1 MKITRHF
8 VTFFVTFF
16 VTVFTATSSIAQQA
30 PTSETVVVTVNG
42 KDITVG
48 HVIALANRL
57 PDRFKQL
64 PDIDLFK
71 GVVDQLIQQSLLS
84 HEVDADS
91 KAIRLSIENE
101 IRALL
106 ATVALGEVEDAA
118 ITDELI
124 EKAYNDQYSDATGTQ
139 EFNAAHILVK
149 TENEAKD
156 LVTKLESG
164 VDFAQLA
171 KAKSTGPSGPNG
183 GALGWFGLGQMVPQ
197 FEQAVVIMD
206 IGAISPP
213 VKTQFGWHVIKLNEK
228 REKPAA
234 PLVDVRAQL
243 IERLQAVAVEKYL
256 NNIELTADI
265 KRSDRKFDP
274 SIIRQSKLLAD

>member
-8 VTFFVTFF
+8 VTFFVA
-16 VTVFTATSSIAQQA
+16 VFTATSSIAQQA

-48 HVIALANRL
+48 NVIALADRL

-91 KAIRLSIENE
+91 KALRLSIENE

-118 ITDELI
+118 TTDELI
-124 EKAYNDQYSDATGTQ
+124 EKAYNDQYLDAAGAK
-139 EFNAAHILVK
+139 EFNAAHILVE
-149 TENEAKD
+149 TEDEAKD

-171 KAKSTGPSGPNG
+171 RAKSTGPSGPNG

-213 VKTQFGWHVIKLNEK
+213 VKTQFGWHVIMLNEK

-234 PLVDVRAQL
+234 SLVEVRAQL
-243 IERLQAVAVEKYL
+243 IEQLQAVAVEKYL

-274 SIIRQSKLLAD
+274 SIIRQSRLLAD

>member
-8 VTFFVTFF
+8 VTFFVA
-16 VTVFTATSSIAQQA
+16 VFTATSSIAQQA

-91 KAIRLSIENE
+91 KAIRVSIENE
-101 IRALL
+101 TRALL

-118 ITDELI
+118 TTDELI

-156 LVTKLESG
+156 LITKLESG

-171 KAKSTGPSGPNG
+171 RAKSTGPSGPNG

-243 IERLQAVAVEKYL
+243 IERLQTVAVEKYL

>member
-8 VTFFVTFF
+8 VTFFVA
-16 VTVFTATSSIAQQA
+16 VFTATSSIAQQA
-30 PTSETVVVTVNG
+30 PTSETVIVTVNG

-48 HVIALANRL
+48 HVIALADRL

-91 KAIRLSIENE
+91 KALRLSIENE

-118 ITDELI
+118 TTDELI
-124 EKAYNDQYSDATGTQ
+124 EKAYNDQYLDAAGAK
-139 EFNAAHILVK
+139 EFNAAHILVE
-149 TENEAKD
+149 TEDEAKD

-171 KAKSTGPSGPNG
+171 RAKSTGPSGPNG

-213 VKTQFGWHVIKLNEK
+213 VKTQFGWHVIMLNEK

-234 PLVDVRAQL
+234 SLVEVRAQL
-243 IERLQAVAVEKYL
+243 IEQLQSVAVEKYL

-274 SIIRQSKLLAD
+274 SIIRQSRLLAD

>member
-8 VTFFVTFF
+8 VTFFVA
-16 VTVFTATSSIAQQA
+16 VFTATSSIAQQA

-101 IRALL
+101 TRALL

-118 ITDELI
+118 TTDELI

-171 KAKSTGPSGPNG
+171 RAKSTGPSGPNG

-228 REKPAA
+228 REKQAA

-243 IERLQAVAVEKYL
+243 IERLQTVAVEKYL

>member
-8 VTFFVTFF
+8 VTFFVA
-16 VTVFTATSSIAQQA
+16 VFTATSSIAQQA

-101 IRALL
+101 TRALL

-118 ITDELI
+118 TTDELI

-156 LVTKLESG
+156 LVAKLESG

-171 KAKSTGPSGPNG
+171 RAKSTGPSGPNG

>member
-1 MKITRHF
+1 MKITRH
-8 VTFFVTFF
+8 FVTFF

-101 IRALL
+101 TRALL

-118 ITDELI
+118 TTDELI

-156 LVTKLESG
+156 LITKLESG

-171 KAKSTGPSGPNG
+171 RAKSTGPSGPNG

>member
-8 VTFFVTFF
+8 VTFFVA
-16 VTVFTATSSIAQQA
+16 VFTATSSIAQQA

-118 ITDELI
+118 TTDELI

-171 KAKSTGPSGPNG
+171 RAKSTGPSGPNG

-234 PLVDVRAQL
+234 LLVDVRAQL

>member
-8 VTFFVTFF
+8 VTFFVA
-16 VTVFTATSSIAQQA
+16 VFTATSSIAQQA

-48 HVIALANRL
+48 HVIASANRL

-101 IRALL
+101 TRALL

-118 ITDELI
+118 TTDELI

-156 LVTKLESG
+156 LITKLESG

-171 KAKSTGPSGPNG
+171 RAKSTGPSGPNG

-243 IERLQAVAVEKYL
+243 IERLQTVAVEKYL

>member
-1 MKITRHF
+1 MKITRH
-8 VTFFVTFF
+8 FVTFF

-118 ITDELI
+118 TTDELI

-156 LVTKLESG
+156 LITKLESG

-171 KAKSTGPSGPNG
+171 RAKSTGPSGPNG

-213 VKTQFGWHVIKLNEK
+213 VKTQFGWHVIKMNEK

>member
-8 VTFFVTFF
+8 VTFFVA
-16 VTVFTATSSIAQQA
+16 VFTATSSIAQQV

-84 HEVDADS
+84 HEVDAES
-91 KAIRLSIENE
+91 KAMRLSIENE

-118 ITDELI
+118 TTDELI

-139 EFNAAHILVK
+139 EFNAAHILLK

-156 LVTKLESG
+156 LITKLESG

-171 KAKSTGPSGPNG
+171 RAKSTGPSGPNG

-243 IERLQAVAVEKYL
+243 IERLQTVAVEKYL

>member
-8 VTFFVTFF
+8 VTFFVA
-16 VTVFTATSSIAQQA
+16 VFTATSSIAQQA

-118 ITDELI
+118 TTDELI

-164 VDFAQLA
+164 IDFAQLA
-171 KAKSTGPSGPNG
+171 RAKSTGPSGPNG

>member
-8 VTFFVTFF
+8 VTFFVA
-16 VTVFTATSSIAQQA
+16 VFTATSSIAQQA

-48 HVIALANRL
+48 HVIALADRL

-91 KAIRLSIENE
+91 KALRLSIENE

-118 ITDELI
+118 TTDELI
-124 EKAYNDQYSDATGTQ
+124 EKAYNDQYLDAAGAK
-139 EFNAAHILVK
+139 EFNAAHILVE
-149 TENEAKD
+149 TEDEAKD

-171 KAKSTGPSGPNG
+171 RAKSTGPSGPNG

-197 FEQAVVIMD
+197 FEQAVVIME

-213 VKTQFGWHVIKLNEK
+213 VKTQFGWHVIMLNEK

-234 PLVDVRAQL
+234 SLVEVRAQL
-243 IERLQAVAVEKYL
+243 IEQLQAVAVEKYL

>member
-8 VTFFVTFF
+8 VTFFVA
-16 VTVFTATSSIAQQA
+16 VFTATSSIAQQA

-101 IRALL
+101 TRALL

-118 ITDELI
+118 TTDELI

-156 LVTKLESG
+156 LITKLESG

-171 KAKSTGPSGPNG
+171 RAKSTGPSGPNG

-256 NNIELTADI
+256 KNIELTADI

>member
-1 MKITRHF
+1 MKITRH
-8 VTFFVTFF
+8 FVTFF

-118 ITDELI
+118 TTDELI

-156 LVTKLESG
+156 LITKLESG

-171 KAKSTGPSGPNG
+171 RAKSTGPSGPNG

-243 IERLQAVAVEKYL
+243 IERLQTVAVEKYL

>member
-8 VTFFVTFF
+8 VTFFVA
-16 VTVFTATSSIAQQA
+16 VFTATSSIAQQA

-101 IRALL
+101 TRALL

-118 ITDELI
+118 TTDELI

-156 LVTKLESG
+156 LITKLESG

-171 KAKSTGPSGPNG
+171 RAKSTGPSGPNG

-197 FEQAVVIMD
+197 FEQAVIAMD
-206 IGAISPP
+206 IGSISPP
-213 VKTQFGWHVIKLNEK
+213 IKTRFGWHLIKLNEK
-228 REKPAA
+228 REKPAP
-234 PLVDVRAQL
+234 PLVEVRTEL
-243 IERLQAVAVEKYL
+243 IEQLQASSVKKYL
-256 NNIELTADI
+256 NKIELTADI
-265 KRSDRKFDP
+265 KRPDKKFDS
-274 SIIRQSKLLAD
+274 SIIRQNELLAD

>member
-8 VTFFVTFF
+8 VTFFVA
-16 VTVFTATSSIAQQA
+16 VFTATSSIAQQA

-84 HEVDADS
+84 YEVDADS

-101 IRALL
+101 TRALL

-118 ITDELI
+118 TTDELI

-156 LVTKLESG
+156 LITKLESG

-171 KAKSTGPSGPNG
+171 RAKSTGPSGPNG

-234 PLVDVRAQL
+234 PLADVRAQL
-243 IERLQAVAVEKYL
+243 IERLQTVAVEKYL

>member
-8 VTFFVTFF
+8 VTFFVA
-16 VTVFTATSSIAQQA
+16 VFTATSSIAQQA

-48 HVIALANRL
+48 HVIALADRL

-91 KAIRLSIENE
+91 KALRLSIENE

-118 ITDELI
+118 TTDELI
-124 EKAYNDQYSDATGTQ
+124 EKAYNDQYLDAAGAK
-139 EFNAAHILVK
+139 EFNAAHILVE
-149 TENEAKD
+149 TEDEAKD

-171 KAKSTGPSGPNG
+171 RAKSTGPSGPNG

-213 VKTQFGWHVIKLNEK
+213 VKTQFGWHVIMLNEK

-234 PLVDVRAQL
+234 SLVEVRAQL
-243 IERLQAVAVEKYL
+243 IEQLQSVAVEKYL

>member
-8 VTFFVTFF
+8 VTFFVA
-16 VTVFTATSSIAQQA
+16 VFTATSSIAQQA
-30 PTSETVVVTVNG
+30 PTSETVIVTVNG

-48 HVIALANRL
+48 HVIALADRL

-64 PDIDLFK
+64 PDIDLFNR
-71 GVVDQLIQQSLLS
+71 VVDHLIQQSLLP

-91 KAIRLSIENE
+91 KALRLSIENE

-118 ITDELI
+118 TTDELI
-124 EKAYNDQYSDATGTQ
+124 EKAYDDQYLDAAGAK
-139 EFNAAHILVK
+139 EFNAAHILVE
-149 TENEAKD
+149 TEDEAKD

-171 KAKSTGPSGPNG
+171 RAKSTGPSGPNG

-213 VKTQFGWHVIKLNEK
+213 VKTQFGWHVIMLNEK

-234 PLVDVRAQL
+234 SLVEVRAQL
-243 IERLQAVAVEKYL
+243 IEQLQSVAVEKYL

>member
-8 VTFFVTFF
+8 VTFFVA
-16 VTVFTATSSIAQQA
+16 VFTATSSIAQQA

-101 IRALL
+101 TRALL

-118 ITDELI
+118 TTDELI

-171 KAKSTGPSGPNG
+171 RAKSTGPSGPNG

-243 IERLQAVAVEKYL
+243 IERLQTVAVEKYL

>member
-1 MKITRHF
+1 MKITRH
-8 VTFFVTFF
+8 FVTFF

-118 ITDELI
+118 TTDELI

-171 KAKSTGPSGPNG
+171 RAKSTGPSGPNG

-243 IERLQAVAVEKYL
+243 IERLQTVAVEKYL

>member
-8 VTFFVTFF
+8 VTFFVA
-16 VTVFTATSSIAQQA
+16 VFTATSSIAQQA

-84 HEVDADS
+84 HEVDAES

-118 ITDELI
+118 TTDDLI

-171 KAKSTGPSGPNG
+171 RAKSTGPSGPNG

>member
-8 VTFFVTFF
+8 VTFFFA
-16 VTVFTATSSIAQQA
+16 VFTATSSIAQQA

-101 IRALL
+101 TRALL

-118 ITDELI
+118 TTDELI

-156 LVTKLESG
+156 LITKLESG

-171 KAKSTGPSGPNG
+171 RAKSTGPSGPNG

-243 IERLQAVAVEKYL
+243 IERLQTVAVEKYL

>member
-8 VTFFVTFF
+8 VTFFVA
-16 VTVFTATSSIAQQA
+16 VFTATSSIAQQA

-48 HVIALANRL
+48 HVIALADRL

-91 KAIRLSIENE
+91 KALRLSIENE

-118 ITDELI
+118 TTDELI
-124 EKAYNDQYSDATGTQ
+124 EKAYNDQYLDAAGAK
-139 EFNAAHILVK
+139 EFNAAHILVE
-149 TENEAKD
+149 TEDEAKD

-171 KAKSTGPSGPNG
+171 RAKSTGPSGPNG

-213 VKTQFGWHVIKLNEK
+213 VKTQFGWHVIMLNEK

-234 PLVDVRAQL
+234 SLVEVRAQL
-243 IERLQAVAVEKYL
+243 IEQLQAVAVEKYL

-274 SIIRQSKLLAD
+274 SIIRQSRLLAD

>member
-8 VTFFVTFF
+8 VTFFVA
-16 VTVFTATSSIAQQA
+16 VFTATSSIAQQA

-101 IRALL
+101 TRALL

-118 ITDELI
+118 TTDELI

-171 KAKSTGPSGPNG
+171 RAKSTGPSGPNG

>member
-8 VTFFVTFF
+8 VTFFVA
-16 VTVFTATSSIAQQA
+16 VFTATSSIAQQA

-48 HVIALANRL
+48 HVIALADRL

-91 KAIRLSIENE
+91 KALRLSIENE

-118 ITDELI
+118 TTDELI

-171 KAKSTGPSGPNG
+171 RAKSTGPSGPNG

-243 IERLQAVAVEKYL
+243 IERLQAVAVERYL

>member
-8 VTFFVTFF
+8 VTFFVA
-16 VTVFTATSSIAQQA
+16 VFTATSSIAQQA

-48 HVIALANRL
+48 HVIALADRL

-91 KAIRLSIENE
+91 KALRLSIENE

-118 ITDELI
+118 TTDELI
-124 EKAYNDQYSDATGTQ
+124 EKAYNDQYLDAAGAK

-149 TENEAKD
+149 TEDEAKD

-164 VDFAQLA
+164 VDFA
-171 KAKSTGPSGPNG
+171 
-183 GALGWFGLGQMVPQ
+183 
-197 FEQAVVIMD
+197 
-206 IGAISPP
+206 
-213 VKTQFGWHVIKLNEK
+213 
-228 REKPAA
+228 
-234 PLVDVRAQL
+234 
-243 IERLQAVAVEKYL
+243 
-256 NNIELTADI
+256 
-265 KRSDRKFDP
+265 
-274 SIIRQSKLLAD
+274 

>member
-1 MKITRHF
+1 MKITRH
-8 VTFFVTFF
+8 FVTFF

-101 IRALL
+101 TRALL

-118 ITDELI
+118 TTDELI

-149 TENEAKD
+149 TEDEAKD
-156 LVTKLESG
+156 LVTQLESG

-171 KAKSTGPSGPNG
+171 RAKSTGPSGPNG

-243 IERLQAVAVEKYL
+243 IEQLQTVAVEKYL

>member
-8 VTFFVTFF
+8 VTFFVA
-16 VTVFTATSSIAQQA
+16 VFTATSSIAQQA

-101 IRALL
+101 TRALL

-118 ITDELI
+118 TTDELI

-243 IERLQAVAVEKYL
+243 IERLQTVAVEKYL

>member
-8 VTFFVTFF
+8 VTFFVA
-16 VTVFTATSSIAQQA
+16 VFTATSSIAQQA

-118 ITDELI
+118 TTDELI

-156 LVTKLESG
+156 LITKLESG

-171 KAKSTGPSGPNG
+171 RAKSTGPSGPNG

-243 IERLQAVAVEKYL
+243 IERLQTVAVEKYL

>member
-1 MKITRHF
+1 MKITRH
-8 VTFFVTFF
+8 FVTFF

-101 IRALL
+101 TRALL

-118 ITDELI
+118 TTDELI

-171 KAKSTGPSGPNG
+171 RAKSTGPSGPNG

-197 FEQAVVIMD
+197 FEQAVIAMD
-206 IGAISPP
+206 IGSISPP
-213 VKTQFGWHVIKLNEK
+213 IKTRFGWHLIKLNEK
-228 REKPAA
+228 REKPAP
-234 PLVDVRAQL
+234 PLVEVRTEL
-243 IERLQAVAVEKYL
+243 IEQLQASSVKKYL
-256 NNIELTADI
+256 NKIELTADI
-265 KRSDRKFDP
+265 KRPDKKFDS
-274 SIIRQSKLLAD
+274 SIIRQNELLAD

>member
-1 MKITRHF
+1 MKITRH
-8 VTFFVTFF
+8 FVTFF

-101 IRALL
+101 TRALL

-118 ITDELI
+118 TTDELI

-156 LVTKLESG
+156 LITKLESG

-171 KAKSTGPSGPNG
+171 RAKSTGPSGPNG

-234 PLVDVRAQL
+234 SLVEVRAQL

>member
-1 MKITRHF
+1 MKITRH
-8 VTFFVTFF
+8 FVTFF

-101 IRALL
+101 TRALL

-118 ITDELI
+118 TTDELI

-171 KAKSTGPSGPNG
+171 RAKSTGPSGPNG

>member
-8 VTFFVTFF
+8 VTFFVA
-16 VTVFTATSSIAQQA
+16 VFTATSSIAQQA

-48 HVIALANRL
+48 HVIALADRL

-91 KAIRLSIENE
+91 KALRLSIENE

-118 ITDELI
+118 TTDELI
-124 EKAYNDQYSDATGTQ
+124 EKAYNDQYLDAAGAK
-139 EFNAAHILVK
+139 EFNAAHILVE
-149 TENEAKD
+149 TEDEAKD

-171 KAKSTGPSGPNG
+171 RAKSTGPSGPNG

-213 VKTQFGWHVIKLNEK
+213 VKTQFGWHVIMLNEK

-234 PLVDVRAQL
+234 SLVEVRAQL

-274 SIIRQSKLLAD
+274 SIIRQSKLLVD

>member
-1 MKITRHF
+1 MKITRH
-8 VTFFVTFF
+8 FVTFF

-101 IRALL
+101 TRALL

-118 ITDELI
+118 TTDELI
-124 EKAYNDQYSDATGTQ
+124 EKAYNDQYSDATGIQ

-149 TENEAKD
+149 TENGAKD

-171 KAKSTGPSGPNG
+171 RAKSTGPSGPNG

-243 IERLQAVAVEKYL
+243 IERLQTVAVEKYL

>member
-8 VTFFVTFF
+8 VTFFVA
-16 VTVFTATSSIAQQA
+16 VFTATSSIAQQA

-48 HVIALANRL
+48 HVIALADRL

-91 KAIRLSIENE
+91 KALRLSIENE

-118 ITDELI
+118 TTDELI

-156 LVTKLESG
+156 LITKLESG

-171 KAKSTGPSGPNG
+171 RAKSTGPSGPNG

-243 IERLQAVAVEKYL
+243 IERLQTVAVEKYL

>member
-1 MKITRHF
+1 MQITRHF
-8 VTFFVTFF
+8 VTFFVA
-16 VTVFTATSSIAQQA
+16 VFTATSSIAQQA

-101 IRALL
+101 TRALL

-118 ITDELI
+118 TTDELI

-156 LVTKLESG
+156 LITKLESG

-171 KAKSTGPSGPNG
+171 RAKSTGPSGPNG

-234 PLVDVRAQL
+234 SLVEVRAQL